1 MRRAITVS
9 VIVLVSAIAAAQG
22 LRNAAA
28 RPAPSF
34 VGKWELAGL
43 ELKPLIHRNGHIHPQ
58 TAPRVRPMTM
68 TVTQEPASITIRTDV
83 LDSLGSAVA
92 ASVSRTYRSRLSMS
106 TAMSMSGPE
115 MRIDRR
121 KGTLELVS
129 VVPGNSR
136 KGSDDPTTSTET
148 WRLGPD
154 GTLERRVHDES
165 AQGILD
171 RTETWRRLA
180 SR

>member
-68 TVTQEPASITIRTDV
+68 TVTQEPDSITIRTDV
-83 LDSLGSAVA
+83 LDSLRSVVA
-92 ASVSRTYRSRLSMS
+92 ASVSRTYRSRLMS
-106 TAMSMSGPE
+106 TSGPE

-136 KGSDDPTTSTET
+136 QGSDDPTTSTET